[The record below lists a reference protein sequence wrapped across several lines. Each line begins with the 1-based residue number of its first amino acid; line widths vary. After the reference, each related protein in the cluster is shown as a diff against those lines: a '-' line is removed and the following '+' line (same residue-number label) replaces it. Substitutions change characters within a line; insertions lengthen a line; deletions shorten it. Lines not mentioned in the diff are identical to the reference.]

1 VTRYLLAMSDRRR
14 RRGGLSTEQY
24 NNARWSVGASSLGDQ
39 PEAESPDGLARRQ
52 IRQDEEEPDK
62 TGRCDTFHLAALIM
76 HKRVTRCSQKVSSNV
91 QR

>member
-1 VTRYLLAMSDRRR
+1 M
-14 RRGGLSTEQY
+14 
-24 NNARWSVGASSLGDQ
+24 GDQ

-76 HKRVTRCSQKVSSNV
+76 YKRVTRCSQNVSPIERTGMKKRNADV
-91 QR
+91 NRIWFRLLCLCVYEHQ